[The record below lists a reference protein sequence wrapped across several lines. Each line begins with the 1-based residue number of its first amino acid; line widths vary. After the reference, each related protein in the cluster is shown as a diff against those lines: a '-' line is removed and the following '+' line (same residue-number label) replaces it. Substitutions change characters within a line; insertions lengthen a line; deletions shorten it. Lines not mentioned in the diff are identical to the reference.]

1 VTSINFWTFILLCYD
16 THVTKPHLRIA
27 QAFLDNAGK
36 KLNLKEIQTAR
47 QKFDAALDNRFKL
60 KIAFVQDTATDS
72 GIKLRIYRNDASK
85 TQLPLIVYF
94 HGGGFALG
102 SIKSHDSICRC
113 LAKSTN
119 CTVVSVEYSLAP
131 ESTHPTPVN
140 EGLQVLQWLQH
151 DAGLDGI
158 DTSKIFL
165 AGDSAGGTITL
176 GMATDP
182 HLVTN
187 LRGLILMYPTLD
199 PSLSTGSMEQYA
211 TGHMLTKAMLKEFWR
226 MYQGDSKYLAPTDAE
241 LKTVPPVMLISGGKD
256 VLRDEGLALV
266 ERLRALG
273 KDVEYECY
281 DDMLHGFMQH
291 PKIVSR
297 KVQAFQQIAVFI
309 NKHL

>member
-1 VTSINFWTFILLCYD
+1 
-16 THVTKPHLRIA
+16 VTKPHLRIA
-27 QAFLDNAGK
+27 QAYLDNAGK
-36 KLNLKEIQTAR
+36 KLNLNEIQTAR

-60 KIAFVQDTATDS
+60 KIKSVQDTATDG

-85 TQLPLIVYF
+85 TQRPLIVYF
-94 HGGGFALG
+94 HGGGFVLG
-102 SIKSHDSICRC
+102 SINSHDSICRY

-119 CTVVSVEYSLAP
+119 CAVISVEYSLAP
-131 ESTHPTPVN
+131 EATHPVPVN

-151 DAGLDGI
+151 SQLEGI
-158 DTSKIFL
+158 DISKIFL
-165 AGDSAGGTITL
+165 AGDSAGGTISL

-182 HLVTN
+182 RLTTS
-187 LRGLILMYPTLD
+187 LQGLILMYPTLD
-199 PSLSTGSMEQYA
+199 PGLSTGSMEQYA
-211 TGHMLTKAMLKEFWR
+211 TGHMLTKAMLKEFWG
-226 MYQGDSKYLAPTDAE
+226 MYEGDKRYLAPTDAE
-241 LKTVPPVMLISGGKD
+241 LKTVPPVLLISGGKD

-297 KVQAFQQIAVFI
+297 KVQAFQRISLFI
-309 NKHL
+309 DKHL